1 MSLFVSYVLCINA
14 VTFVLYAL
22 DKIKAKAGVWRIS
35 EFALMLLAVIG
46 GSVGALL
53 AMIVCRHKIRVP
65 KFKFGIPAIIIL
77 QIIVFYFIGTGEF

>member
-22 DKIKAKAGVWRIS
+22 DKIKAKAGAWRIS
-35 EFALMLLAVIG
+35 EFALMLLAVTG